1 MIKMFLWS
9 SLFFVFLSSPIA
21 QSGSIHSKPNI
32 VLIMADDLGYETLSV
47 NGGQSYQT
55 PNLDRLAHSGALFTN
70 AFSQPL
76 CTPSR
81 VKLMTGLSNIRNYVK
96 FGRLERSE
104 TTFANLMKKA
114 GYKTVVAGKWQLG
127 TEADS
132 PTHFGFSQSLLWQH
146 TTEDASTTR
155 PALKK
160 KYDSRYP
167 NPELQRNGH
176 MEYFDS
182 GEYGPDL
189 MSKYLTNFIA
199 NNKEVPFLIYYPMLL
214 PHAPF
219 EPTPDSQHWD
229 GTKWG
234 ALKYRGDGDIAYQQ
248 NNFADMVNYMD
259 KIVGTISDSLK
270 EHGLAENTLII
281 FIGDNGSDYPQESL
295 WRDRVVKGGKGT
307 LTDTGVRV
315 PMVVSW
321 PGTVEPGL
329 VTDELIDFSDFL
341 PTILEVAQI
350 PMPQNF
356 TSDGKSFYSTLL
368 GKPGRQ
374 KKSVYLW
381 YRTKQGG
388 TEVMVRNKKYS
399 LVKNHIEGYG
409 IQWTFWDASKR
420 FQSKSLDLSQL
431 TPKEETIMQ
440 FLQQRM
446 NDFEASALA
455 R

>member
-1 MIKMFLWS
+1 MWKNDFCAECEKTVELLINYCRFDDIVGVFDTTKECDYILVRLLDKTSLCMPKRKLKEDSMIKVFLWS
-9 SLFFVFLSSPIA
+9 SLFFVFLSSPSA

-189 MSKYLTNFIA
+189 MSKYLTNSIA

-234 ALKYRGDGDIAYQQ
+234 HS
-248 NNFADMVNYMD
+248 N
-259 KIVGTISDSLK
+259 IV
-270 EHGLAENTLII
+270 
-281 FIGDNGSDYPQESL
+281 
-295 WRDRVVKGGKGT
+295 
-307 LTDTGVRV
+307 
-315 PMVVSW
+315 
-321 PGTVEPGL
+321 
-329 VTDELIDFSDFL
+329 
-341 PTILEVAQI
+341 
-350 PMPQNF
+350 
-356 TSDGKSFYSTLL
+356 
-368 GKPGRQ
+368 
-374 KKSVYLW
+374 
-381 YRTKQGG
+381 
-388 TEVMVRNKKYS
+388 VMA
-399 LVKNHIEGYG
+399 
-409 IQWTFWDASKR
+409 T
-420 FQSKSLDLSQL
+420 
-431 TPKEETIMQ
+431 
-440 FLQQRM
+440 
-446 NDFEASALA
+446 
-455 R
+455 